1 MQQNPAHMDK
11 NLTDLE
17 HTPRILL
24 FSHLF
29 FMVTNS
35 AKKLKKVLIWY
46 WSDIMTIIV
55 LEQYMLHSIAS
66 FKHIS
71 LVVHVITA
79 NLIMLTM
86 LLVGFLLE
94 CSLFYMAHRSCLP
107 SFCQKFHQE
116 WSKGNPLKPKNKTK
130 QHISVYAC
138 IEYIFISQNNS
149 LISVTDGS

>member
-17 HTPRILL
+17 HRPRILPPVFFGNK
-24 FSHLF
+24 FSQKI
-29 FMVTNS
+29 
-35 AKKLKKVLIWY
+35 KKGSYLVLKWY
-46 WSDIMTIIV
+46 NDYNCTGTV
-55 LEQYMLHSIAS
+55 YVAFHSS

-71 LVVHVITA
+71 LVVHVIIA

-130 QHISVYAC
+130 QNNTFQC
-138 IEYIFISQNNS
+138 IHEYIFIFQNNS